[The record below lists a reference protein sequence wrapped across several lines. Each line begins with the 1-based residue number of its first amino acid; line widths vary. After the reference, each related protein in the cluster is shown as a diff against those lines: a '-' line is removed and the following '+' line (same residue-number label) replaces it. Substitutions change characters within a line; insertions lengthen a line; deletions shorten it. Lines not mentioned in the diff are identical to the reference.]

1 MAELTINKALVVQ
14 KSIRARISELTTLRS
29 EVSTTDEFYGDSG
42 KNRVKIPNYSV
53 TRVDTKIS
61 ELEAMLFDIDA
72 AIKDIRNSLKSLKN
86 LIQFKKIR
94 KDCQQNNLIIDS
106 CT

>member
-72 AIKDIRNSLKSLKN
+72 AIKDSNAVTKID
-86 LIQFKKIR
+86 IEGFDVKKIFEPL
-94 KDCQQNNLIIDS
+94 K
-106 CT
+106 